1 MAPTSTPLTEEA
13 RIGRP
18 AAGAL
23 AIVFCAI
30 LVVPSVHQMAFELG
44 RTGRWRVTALF
55 QEPPTRDS
63 LKRFEESLERDSEL
77 AESLRER
84 YQGLL
89 TCGLG
94 LGNEK
99 IVRGRD
105 GFLFFRK
112 EVDMVTGPGFLQR
125 RAPARRGTS
134 GETRERK
141 GSDRVGVIARY
152 GQELRARGIHL
163 VFVPV
168 PIKTFI
174 YPEKVWPGYPVLS
187 GPAGNVD
194 REAFFVN
201 LRAAGVDVLDLA
213 GALWKA
219 KREGEVFLKLDTH
232 WTPRGLGVAAD
243 LIAAHVRPLAGPGRV
258 ECPSETRIV
267 THGGDLLRM
276 IDLPPEGAC
285 FPLESV
291 EIHPVS
297 LQGDDASTVLLLGDS
312 FTNVYS
318 RRELEWGERAGLG
331 EQLMLRLGIPVQIL
345 ALNGGGATAVRE
357 LLAQKPGMLRH
368 KNLVIWACSSRDLF
382 DETISW
388 DPVPLP
394 DP

>member
-1 MAPTSTPLTEEA
+1 MEEA

-18 AAGAL
+18 TAVTL
-23 AIVFCAI
+23 AWVFCSI
-30 LVVPSVHQMAFELG
+30 LLVPSIHQMTLELG
-44 RTGRWRVTALF
+44 RTGRWRFTTLF

-77 AESLRER
+77 AQRIRER
-84 YQGLL
+84 YQAVL
-89 TCGLG
+89 TCTLG
-94 LGNEK
+94 QGNEK

-112 EVDMVTGPGFLQR
+112 EVDMVTGPGFLSR

-134 GETRERK
+134 GLGRDRK
-141 GSDRVGVIARY
+141 GSDMVGVIARY
-152 GQELRARGIHL
+152 AEGLRGRGIHL

-168 PIKTFI
+168 PLKTFI
-174 YPEKVWPGYPVLS
+174 YPEKVWPGYPVSS

-194 REAFFVN
+194 REAFFAH
-201 LRAAGVDVLDLA
+201 LRAAGVDVLDVTD
-213 GALWKA
+213 ALWQA

-232 WTPRGLGVAAD
+232 WTPGGLRVAAD
-243 LIAAHVRPLAGPGRV
+243 RIAEHVRPLAGPKAV
-258 ECPSETRIV
+258 DCSSESRIV

-285 FPLESV
+285 FPPESV

-297 LQGDDASTVLLLGDS
+297 LRGDDDSAVLLLGDS

-331 EQLMLRLGIPVQIL
+331 EQLMLRLGLPVQIL

-357 LLAQKPGMLRH
+357 LLAQKPAMLRH
-368 KNLVIWACSSRDLF
+368 KKVVIWACSSRDLF
-382 DETISW
+382 DESIAW
-388 DPVPLP
+388 DVVPLP
-394 DP
+394 EP